1 MARKIKKKRVSSE
14 GDAKKDIQKSFK
26 EFNWRLLGKLL
37 LSFTV
42 IFGLYVTLLK
52 VAEINRSFMM
62 QDIVMIVYSSV
73 TTIVLCIF
81 IVLNRGISKDIP
93 TKEQLNQ
100 KWSDE
105 EKTEFIESYVKSKEK
120 AKKWLIILIPLLFT
134 LLFDMMYLILFVK

>member
-14 GDAKKDIQKSFK
+14 RDTKRDIQKSFK
-26 EFNWRLLGKLL
+26 EFNWRLAGKLL

-52 VAEINRSFMM
+52 IAEINRSLIM

-73 TTIVLCIF
+73 TTIVFCIF
-81 IVLNRGISKDIP
+81 IVLNRGISRDIP
-93 TKEQLNQ
+93 TKEQLNE

-105 EKTEFIESYVKSKEK
+105 QKTEFIESYVKSKEK

-134 LLFDMMYLILFVK
+134 LLFDMMYLILFV

>member
-1 MARKIKKKRVSSE
+1 MARKIKKKRVNSE
-14 GDAKKDIQKSFK
+14 RDTKKDIQKSFK
-26 EFNWRLLGKLL
+26 EFNWRLFGKLL

-52 VAEINRSFMM
+52 IAENTRSLLM
-62 QDIVMIVYSSV
+62 QDIVMIVYSSA

-81 IVLNRGISKDIP
+81 IILNRGISRDIP
-93 TKEQLNQ
+93 TKEQLNE

>member
-1 MARKIKKKRVSSE
+1 MARKIKKKRVISE
-14 GDAKKDIQKSFK
+14 RDTKRDIQKSFK
-26 EFNWRLLGKLL
+26 EFNWRLAGRLL

-42 IFGLYVTLLK
+42 IFGVYVTLLK
-52 VAEINRSFMM
+52 IAENTRSLLM
-62 QDIVMIVYSSV
+62 QDIVMIVYSSI

-81 IVLNRGISKDIP
+81 IILNRGISRDIP
-93 TKEQLNQ
+93 TKEQLNE

-105 EKTEFIESYVKSKEK
+105 KKTEFIESYVKSKEK

>member
-1 MARKIKKKRVSSE
+1 MARKIKKKRVISE
-14 GDAKKDIQKSFK
+14 RDTKRDIQKSFK
-26 EFNWRLLGKLL
+26 EFNWRLAGRLL

-42 IFGLYVTLLK
+42 IFGIYVTLLK
-52 VAEINRSFMM
+52 IAENTRSLLM

-81 IVLNRGISKDIP
+81 IILNRGISRDIP
-93 TKEQLNQ
+93 TKEQLNE

-105 EKTEFIESYVKSKEK
+105 KKTEFIESYVKSKEK

>member
-1 MARKIKKKRVSSE
+1 MAKKIKKKRYSSE
-14 GDAKKDIQKSFK
+14 SNNKRDIQNSFK
-26 EFNWRLLGKLL
+26 EFNWRLAGKLL
-37 LSFTV
+37 LSFTI

-52 VAEINRSFMM
+52 IAENNRSLLM

-93 TKEQLNQ
+93 TKEQLNEN
-100 KWSDE
+100 WSDE
-105 EKTEFIESYVKSKEK
+105 KKTQFIENYVKSKEK

-134 LLFDMMYLILFVK
+134 LLFDMMYLVLFVK

>member
-1 MARKIKKKRVSSE
+1 MARKIKKKRVNSE
-14 GDAKKDIQKSFK
+14 RDTKKDIQKSFK
-26 EFNWRLLGKLL
+26 EFNWRLFGKLL

-52 VAEINRSFMM
+52 IAENNRSLLM

-81 IVLNRGISKDIP
+81 IVLNRGISRDIP
-93 TKEQLNQ
+93 TKEQLNEN
-100 KWSDE
+100 WSDVK
-105 EKTEFIESYVKSKEK
+105 KTEFIENYVKSKEK

>member
-1 MARKIKKKRVSSE
+1 MAKRVKR
-14 GDAKKDIQKSFK
+14 KKFTPESDGRKNLRKSL
-26 EFNWRLLGKLL
+26 EELNWRLVGKLL

-52 VAEINRSFMM
+52 VAEINRSFLM

-73 TTIVLCIF
+73 TTVVLCIF
-81 IVLNRGISKDIP
+81 IVLNRGISRDIP
-93 TKEQLNQ
+93 TKEQLNS
-100 KWSDE
+100 KWSDK
-105 EKTEFIESYVKSKEK
+105 EKTEFIEKYVKSKEK